1 MARLPDD
8 PDLGWL
14 RKAAK
19 RLRRDHPEL
28 RLNEA
33 QRDLARHF
41 GFTGWPALK
50 RHVELVRAYRRAPDE
65 VPEQADPAH
74 EFLRLACLTYSVDD
88 PERRRRA
95 SALGAGL
102 PTGDDVLLAAAR
114 ADTAALRRLLTED
127 PTRATREGGPFR
139 WPPLAYLAYARH
151 EPVPTE
157 GDTLEAARLL
167 LDHGADP
174 DTGYLWHGLPSPFT
188 VLTGCFG
195 EGEGGPVAQPPHPHA
210 FALARLLLE
219 RGADP
224 NDNQTLYNRGFRPD
238 DRHLELLLEFG
249 LGTGDGGPWRRRLGR
264 AASSPTDMLQGQLGW
279 AVVRGLEARV
289 ELLVTHGADPTLPVE
304 MYGVQAPSAYAAALA
319 AGHAG
324 VASVLERLGAATGD
338 VRPEDRTVAAV
349 LAGEPVDEEA
359 ARAAVEHRPGLVAWA
374 AEHGNHV
381 GVRTAV
387 ALGWDVDRLA
397 RTDVP
402 SDEPWQSA
410 LHTAAGNGDL
420 PTVAL
425 LLELGADLG
434 VTDARFGATPRQWAE
449 HMGHPELAAFLAD
462 REA

>member
-19 RLRRDHPEL
+19 RLHREQPER
-28 RLNEA
+28 RLNEV

-41 GFTGWPALK
+41 GFTGWAALK
-50 RHVELVRAYRRAPDE
+50 RHVELVQAYRRRPNE

-74 EFLRLACLTYSVDD
+74 EFLRLACLTYRDDD

-95 SALGAGL
+95 TTLSVGL
-102 PTGDDVLLAAAR
+102 PTGRDVFVAAAR
-114 ADTAALRRLLTED
+114 ADTAALRRLLAED
-127 PTRATREGGPFR
+127 PAGATREGGPFR

-151 EPVPTE
+151 EPVPSE
-157 GDTLEAARLL
+157 ADTLEAARLL

-195 EGEGGPVAQPPHPHA
+195 EGEGGPVAQPAHPHG

-224 NDNQTLYNRGFRPD
+224 NDNQTLYNRGFHAD

-264 AASSPTDMLQGQLGW
+264 AASSPGEMLQGQLGW
-279 AVVRGLEARV
+279 AVVRGLESRV
-289 ELLVTHGADPTLPVE
+289 ELLVTHGADPTTPVE
-304 MYGVQAPSAYAAALA
+304 MYGVRAPSAYAAALA
-319 AGHAG
+319 AGRPG
-324 VASVLERLGAATGD
+324 VARVLERLGAATGD

-349 LAGEPVDEEA
+349 LAGAAVDDDA
-359 ARAAVEHRPGLVAWA
+359 ARAAIAHRPGLVAWA
-374 AEHGNHV
+374 AEHRNHE
-381 GVRTAV
+381 GVRAAV

-402 SDEPWQSA
+402 SDEPWQTG
-410 LHTAAGNGDL
+410 LHAAAGHGDL
-420 PTVAL
+420 PTVEL
-425 LLELGADLG
+425 LLSLGADPG

-449 HMGHPELAAFLAD
+449 HEGHPEVAAALAA
-462 REA
+462 REG